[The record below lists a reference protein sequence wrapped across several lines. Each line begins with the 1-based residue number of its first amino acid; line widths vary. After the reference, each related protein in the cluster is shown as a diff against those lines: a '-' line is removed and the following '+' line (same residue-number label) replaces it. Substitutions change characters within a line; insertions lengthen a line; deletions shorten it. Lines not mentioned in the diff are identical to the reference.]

1 MEIEEIYPPFIYSV
15 RYSGQEQNEF
25 HRLFSEWN
33 DVEAIMTFLEEN
45 ESYLKVNIWESIK
58 RPEQAARQVLNEAR
72 DLERLFDILAE
83 NTELGVGPDFDKHFK
98 YLDGIINMQSVTFL

>member
-33 DVEAIMTFLEEN
+33 DVEAI
-45 ESYLKVNIWESIK
+45 I
-58 RPEQAARQVLNEAR
+58 
-72 DLERLFDILAE
+72 RL
-83 NTELGVGPDFDKHFK
+83 
-98 YLDGIINMQSVTFL
+98 